1 MNKDSLAKEVAEQA
15 GITKADASKAIDAIF
30 DGIQGSLK
38 KGEAVTLLGFGSFKV
53 SKRNARTGRNP
64 RTGEAISIPETM
76 APSFS
81 AGKILKEAVNQTE
94 LDTHHNE

>member
-1 MNKDSLAKEVAEQA
+1 MAKEVAEDA
-15 GITKADASKAIDAIF
+15 GITKADASQAIDAIF
-30 DGIQGSLK
+30 DAIQESLK
-38 KGEAVTLLGFGSFKV
+38 KGESVALVGFGSFKV

-81 AGKILKEAVNQTE
+81 AGKTLKEAVNE
-94 LDTHHNE
+94 

>member
-1 MNKDSLAKEVAEQA
+1 MNKESLAKEVAEQA
-15 GITKADASKAIDAIF
+15 GITKADASQAIDAIF

-38 KGEAVTLLGFGSFKV
+38 KGEPVTLVGFGSFKV

-64 RTGEAISIPETM
+64 RTGESISIPETM

-81 AGKILKEAVNQTE
+81 AGKTLKEAVNE
-94 LDTHHNE
+94 

>member
-15 GITKADASKAIDAIF
+15 GITKANASQVIDAVF
-30 DGIQGSLK
+30 DAIQESLK
-38 KGEAVTLLGFGSFKV
+38 KGEPVALVGFGSFKV

-81 AGKILKEAVNQTE
+81 AGKFLKEAVNQ
-94 LDTHHNE
+94 NE